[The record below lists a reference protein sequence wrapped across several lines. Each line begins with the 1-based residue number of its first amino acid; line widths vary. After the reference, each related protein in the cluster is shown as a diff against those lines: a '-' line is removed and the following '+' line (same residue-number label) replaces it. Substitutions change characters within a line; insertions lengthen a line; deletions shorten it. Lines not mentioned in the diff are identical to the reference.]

1 MKKSWLQRSKKGLS
15 RVGKSDTAKLK
26 REIQALVREI
36 VIIRDKGC
44 LLKGYKFACSNV
56 LQADHLITRGKNVG
70 YADTRLIIC
79 LCSGHH
85 TAKTFDD
92 NNEYEPLIRNEIGEK
107 RAKLWD
113 MVRADRKSYPM
124 SAWDWTKVII
134 GLKKDLADL
143 ENAKG

>member
-1 MKKSWLQRSKKGLS
+1 MKRSWLKRKKGLS
-15 RVGKSDTAKLK
+15 SKGKSPVSEAK

-44 LLKGYKFACSNV
+44 LLKGYKFPCSNV
-56 LQADHLITRGKNVG
+56 LQADHLITRGKNIG

-92 NNEYEPLIRNEIGEK
+92 NNVYEPLIREKIGEA
-107 RAKLWD
+107 RVKLWD
-113 MVRADRKSYPM
+113 RARKDTKNHPFGL
-124 SAWDWTKVII
+124 WDWQKEILF
-134 GLKKDLADL
+134 LKAELAKSGD
-143 ENAKG
+143 KS